1 MKESFPTDNTIRQYL
16 LGRFDDQDA
25 LENRLSERIFR
36 DDELSEVVD
45 SIEDEIIEEYL
56 DGTLSAADRKDVEEY
71 FLCPAQRKEKLRFA
85 RLLRDHFQSTVNVR
99 AEADRV
105 MLPELSPAVVDRG
118 RGNAL
123 VLHWR
128 SHFRAYCECA
138 ALVLIVLSSFIYI
151 SSVRR
156 EFRSEIDSSRKEQKR
171 LEGELAQVR
180 HRSESLAEQLEQLQP
195 PVVGLTFVG
204 NPRGPEANQVEIR
217 PFTQRIRVEIDL
229 QGASDRAY
237 DVRLEAKAR
246 KAIWSQTGVI
256 PSSGALRV
264 EIPVQGMTTGDYHL
278 VISSQ
283 PAHSERSH
291 WFHVRVTK

>member
-25 LENRLSERIFR
+25 LENSLGEQIFH

-45 SIEDEIIEEYL
+45 SIEDEIVEEYL
-56 DGTLSAADRKDVEEY
+56 DGTLSAADRKAVEEY
-71 FLCPAQRKEKLRFA
+71 FLRPAQRKEKLRIA
-85 RLLRDHFQSTVNVR
+85 RLLRDHFQSAVNVR

-105 MLPELSPAVVDRG
+105 ILPEPVVDRG
-118 RGNAL
+118 GGNAL
-123 VLHWR
+123 ALHWR

-138 ALVLIVLSSFIYI
+138 ALVLIALSSFIYI
-151 SSVRR
+151 YSVRKG
-156 EFRSEIDSSRKEQKR
+156 FRSEIDSSRREQKR
-171 LEGELAQVR
+171 LEGELAQER

-204 NPRGPEANQVEIR
+204 IPRGPEANQVEIR
-217 PFTQRIRVEIDL
+217 PFTQRIRAEIDL

-237 DVRLEAKAR
+237 DVRLEDKAR

-283 PAHSERSH
+283 QAHSERSH